1 MHRAERF
8 CWVRIDGVRSTV
20 TFFHLAGLNLSKQ
33 HEISYVEVDDR
44 DNGVELHNYRK
55 RGPKNI
61 GLQTDNRLIQKNA
74 MTSATL
80 KFPGLL
86 SNFHW
91 FSFFPR
97 PCFPVFPC
105 FPRF

>member
-20 TFFHLAGLNLSKQ
+20 TFFHLAGLNRSKQ

-44 DNGVELHNYRK
+44 DNGFELHNYRK

-61 GLQTDNRLIQKNA
+61 GLQTDNRLIQK
-74 MTSATL
+74 TQ
-80 KFPGLL
+80 
-86 SNFHW
+86 
-91 FSFFPR
+91 
-97 PCFPVFPC
+97 
-105 FPRF
+105 